1 MGDSDVFIANTNL
14 PALCREIALACVIA
28 GSIAAKSAA
37 FAGECP
43 ADKMK
48 VNAREKVD
56 FKPVGVTDVTLG
68 SIDLEKQPANI
79 KGRELRFRKL
89 TIEPGGIVPWH
100 SHDDRPAIIYVAEGE
115 IVEYA
120 SNCAD
125 PIVHKTGDIRPE
137 THGTSHWWQNLGN
150 KTVILFVGDVLHDKN
165 DKHM

>member
-1 MGDSDVFIANTNL
+1 MSNRITSGRNIV
-14 PALCREIALACVIA
+14 LAGLAA
-28 GSIAAKSAA
+28 GSLLIGVSSAV
-37 FAGECP
+37 AGGCP

-48 VNAREKVD
+48 ADVRQPATHAAK
-56 FKPVGVTDVTLG
+56 GVTDTVLAA
-68 SIDLEKQPANI
+68 IDLEKEPANI
-79 KGRELRFRKL
+79 KERQLRFRKL

-125 PIVHKTGDIRPE
+125 PIVHKAGDIRPE

-150 KTVILFVGDVLHDKN
+150 KTVVLFVGDVQHDKN
-165 DKHM
+165 DKNM